1 MITPATNIRIWHKNK
16 DAQRF
21 LEVEKHRL
29 EIYSK
34 VKKLLTDFHKQYPQT
49 ELYLFGSILREG
61 KFYAHSDIDIALGNA
76 STDRLELYA
85 QWTWQLGREEIDIVM
100 LETCN
105 FAEMIRK
112 KGEKVF

>member
-21 LEVEKHRL
+21 LEAEKHRL

-34 VKKLLTDFHKQYPQT
+34 VKNLLTDFHKKYPQT
-49 ELYLFGSILREG
+49 ELYLFGSILMEG

-76 STDRLELYA
+76 PADRLELYT
-85 QWTWQLGREEIDIVM
+85 QWTWQLGREIDIVM

-105 FAEMIRK
+105 FAEVIRK